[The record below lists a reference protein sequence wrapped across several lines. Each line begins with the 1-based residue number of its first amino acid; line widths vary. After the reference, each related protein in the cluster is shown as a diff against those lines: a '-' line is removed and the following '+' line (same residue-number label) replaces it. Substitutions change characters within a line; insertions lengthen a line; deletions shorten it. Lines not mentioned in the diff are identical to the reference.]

1 MTSRYFYTCKA
12 AIAAG
17 IMISIACHDRAAADD
32 CPAQQPTSYPLAAK
46 GSNTNVD
53 YKKAFAEANTAL
65 DDDFRKQKLALEKT
79 NACPEK
85 CSFPDFYTDPT
96 NPPRNYTVKP
106 SGRVKATEY
115 HDGYTVDAMINT
127 NLSRTCYKK
136 EAERNTGRDGRI
148 TAQQKKEEEAAAA
161 ARKAAGGG

>member
-1 MTSRYFYTCKA
+1 MTSRYFHTCGA

-17 IMISIACHDRAAADD
+17 IIRSIAYHDRAAADD
-32 CPAQQPTSYPLAAK
+32 CPAPQPMSFPLAAK

-53 YKKAFAEANTAL
+53 IKKAFAEANTAL
-65 DDDFRKQKLALEKT
+65 DGDFLKQKLAVEKA
-79 NACPEK
+79 NACPKK

-96 NPPRNYTVKP
+96 NPLRNYTVKP

-136 EAERNTGRDGRI
+136 EAERNTGREGRI
-148 TAQQKKEEEAAAA
+148 AAQQKKEEEAAAA
-161 ARKAAGGG
+161 AKKAAGGG